1 MELVNSLTSA
11 SFLHRGGEASIYKV
25 QGESSRAYSFKWY
38 NRGVSFDDGTIS
50 KLQKLNVP
58 GVYRILESGSM
69 EGRSYII
76 YDFVEGIPS
85 AELSPMPL
93 AFALHS
99 LRKVVSAL
107 QTLHGAG
114 ISHGDI
120 NPSNVFF
127 DRAASPV
134 LMDFGIVGPGVLHFS
149 APERFTGVAPSEKS
163 DLFSLG
169 TLLYS
174 WVTGGPL
181 LKGETFEEIREG
193 MAKLSSEK
201 IGLGLMGMAEAGKIA
216 LSPEDLSVLDPLW
229 KGLLQPSP
237 ESRVEDLEELDELLE
252 IALEKLG
259 GEGVHLARQQERL
272 CEGISGILEKS
283 GAKTLENV
291 ELPFLKRENSSKTT
305 KKGFYLAFVLF
316 ILILLVLVS
325 FIFFGGKASSVDET
339 GALLMQ
345 KTRDS
350 QLQSA
355 PDSVNMPDM
364 EGVLERLKSEESE

>member
-11 SFLHRGGEASIYKV
+11 SFLHRGGEACIYKV
-25 QGESSRAYSFKWY
+25 QGESSKAYSFKWY
-38 NRGVSFDDGTIS
+38 NEGVSFEEGTID

-58 GVYRILESGSM
+58 GVYRILESGM
-69 EGRSYII
+69 VDGRSYII
-76 YDFVEGIPS
+76 YDFVEGVPS

-93 AFALHS
+93 ALALYS
-99 LRKVVSAL
+99 FRKVVSAL
-107 QTLHGAG
+107 QALQGAG

-127 DRAASPV
+127 DRSANPV

-149 APERFTGVAPSEKS
+149 APERFMGASPSEKS

-169 TLLYS
+169 ALLYF
-174 WVTGGPL
+174 WVSGEFL
-181 LKGETFEEIREG
+181 LKGESFEEIREG
-193 MAKLSSEK
+193 MGKFTSES
-201 IGLGLMGMAEAGKIA
+201 IGLGLMNMAEAGKIA

-259 GEGVHLARQQERL
+259 GEGVHLARQQEKFRNDV
-272 CEGISGILEKS
+272 SGILEKN
-283 GAKTLENV
+283 GAKALENV
-291 ELPFLKRENSSKTT
+291 DLPFLKREKPSKSR
-305 KKGFYLAFVLF
+305 KKGFYLALVLF
-316 ILILLVLVS
+316 ILILVTLALFMV
-325 FIFFGGKASSVDET
+325 FGSKGSSVDET

-350 QLQSA
+350 QLQVA

-364 EGVLERLKSEESE
+364 EDVLERLKPEESE

>member
-1 MELVNSLTSA
+1 MALVDSLTSA

-25 QGESSRAYSFKWY
+25 QGESSKAYSFKWY
-38 NRGVSFDDGTIS
+38 NKGVSFDKGTIG

-58 GVYRILESGSM
+58 GVYRILESGM
-69 EGRSYII
+69 VEGRSYII
-76 YDFVEGIPS
+76 YDFVEGAPS

-93 AFALHS
+93 AIALHS
-99 LRKVVSAL
+99 MRKVVSAL
-107 QTLHGAG
+107 QALQGAG
-114 ISHGDI
+114 ISHGDV
-120 NPSNVFF
+120 NPYNVFF
-127 DRAASPV
+127 DRSAVPV

-149 APERFTGVAPSEKS
+149 APERFTGAAPSEKS

-169 TLLYS
+169 ALLYF
-174 WVTGGPL
+174 WVSGETL

-193 MAKLSSEK
+193 MGKLSSER
-201 IGLGLMGMAEAGKIA
+201 IGLSLMDMAQAGKVE

-259 GEGVHLARQQERL
+259 GEGVHLARALENFGQ
-272 CEGISGILEKS
+272 GISEILQKNET
-283 GAKTLENV
+283 KTLEKAD
-291 ELPFLKRENSSKTT
+291 LPFLNSGKRSKKG
-305 KKGFYLAFVLF
+305 KKGFYFGACLF
-316 ILILLVLVS
+316 ILIVLVLVALA
-325 FIFFGGKASSVDET
+325 FFGRNETSVDET

-350 QLQSA
+350 QMQAA
-355 PDSVNMPDM
+355 PDSVEMPNL
-364 EGVLERLKSEESE
+364 EGVLERLKPEEGE

>member
-1 MELVNSLTSA
+1 MALVDSLISA
-11 SFLHRGGEASIYKV
+11 SFLHRGGEACIYKV
-25 QGESSRAYSFKWY
+25 QGESSKTYSFKWY
-38 NRGVSFDDGTIS
+38 NRGVSFDEGIIG
-50 KLQKLNVP
+50 KLQKQNVP
-58 GVYRILESGSM
+58 GVYRILESGTV

-76 YDFVEGIPS
+76 YDFVEGVPS
-85 AELSPMPL
+85 ADLSPMPL
-93 AFALHS
+93 ALALHS

-107 QTLHGAG
+107 QALQGAG

-127 DRAASPV
+127 DGAASPV

-149 APERFTGVAPSEKS
+149 APERFTGAVPSEKS

-169 TLLYS
+169 ALLYF
-174 WVTGGPL
+174 WVSGETL
-181 LKGETFEEIREG
+181 LKGETFEEIRDG
-193 MAKLSSEK
+193 MSKLSSER
-201 IGLGLMGMAEAGKIA
+201 IGLGLMDMAESGKIA

-237 ESRVEDLEELDELLE
+237 ESRLEDLEELDELLE

-259 GEGVHLARQQERL
+259 GEGVHLARQQEQL
-272 CEGISGILEKS
+272 CESISGIIEKN

-291 ELPFLKRENSSKTT
+291 DLPFLKREKPSKTR
-305 KKGFYLAFVLF
+305 KKGFYLALVLF
-316 ILILLVLVS
+316 ILILVTLAS
-325 FIFFGGKASSVDET
+325 FVVFGGKGSSVDET

-364 EGVLERLKSEESE
+364 EGVLERLKPEESE

>member
-1 MELVNSLTSA
+1 MALVDSLTSA

-25 QGESSRAYSFKWY
+25 QGESSKAYSFKWY
-38 NRGVSFDDGTIS
+38 NKGVSFDKGTIG

-58 GVYRILESGSM
+58 GVYRILESGM
-69 EGRSYII
+69 VEGRSYII
-76 YDFVEGIPS
+76 YDFVEGAPS

-99 LRKVVSAL
+99 MRKVVSAL
-107 QTLHGAG
+107 QALQGAG

-127 DRAASPV
+127 DRSAVPV

-149 APERFTGVAPSEKS
+149 APERFTGAAPSEKS

-169 TLLYS
+169 ALLYF
-174 WVTGGPL
+174 WVSGETL

-193 MAKLSSEK
+193 MGKLSSER
-201 IGLGLMGMAEAGKIA
+201 IGLSLMDMAQAGKVE

-259 GEGVHLARQQERL
+259 GEGVHLARQQEQL
-272 CEGISGILEKS
+272 CKSISGIIEKN
-283 GAKTLENV
+283 GAKALENAN
-291 ELPFLKRENSSKTT
+291 LPFLKREKPSKTR
-305 KKGFYLAFVLF
+305 KKGFYLALVLF
-316 ILILLVLVS
+316 ILILVTLALFMV
-325 FIFFGGKASSVDET
+325 FGGKGPSVDET

-364 EGVLERLKSEESE
+364 EGVLERLKPEESE

>member
-11 SFLHRGGEASIYKV
+11 SFLHRGGEACIYKA
-25 QGESSRAYSFKWY
+25 QGESSKAYSFKWY
-38 NRGVSFDDGTIS
+38 NEGVSFDEGTID

-58 GVYRILESGSM
+58 GVYRILESGM
-69 EGRSYII
+69 VEGRSYII
-76 YDFVEGIPS
+76 YDFVEGVPS

-93 AFALHS
+93 ALALYS
-99 LRKVVSAL
+99 FRKVVSAL
-107 QTLHGAG
+107 QALQGAG

-127 DRAASPV
+127 DRSANPV

-149 APERFTGVAPSEKS
+149 APERFMGASPSEKS

-169 TLLYS
+169 ALLYF
-174 WVTGGPL
+174 WVSGEFL
-181 LKGETFEEIREG
+181 LKGESFEEIREG
-193 MAKLSSEK
+193 MGKFTSES
-201 IGLGLMGMAEAGKIA
+201 IGLGLMNMAEAGKIA

-259 GEGVHLARQQERL
+259 GEGVLLARQQEQL
-272 CEGISGILEKS
+272 CKSISGIIEKN

-291 ELPFLKRENSSKTT
+291 DLPFLKREKPSKIR
-305 KKGFYLAFVLF
+305 KKGFYLALVLF
-316 ILILLVLVS
+316 ILILVTLALFVA
-325 FIFFGGKASSVDET
+325 FGGKGISVDET

-364 EGVLERLKSEESE
+364 EGVLERLKPEESE